1 MKKALMMIAA
11 WVAMAMC
18 VWADDGANGAVNPP
32 DGYVQVRLGCDQA
45 MGKVKGAKILKL
57 DSKGTA
63 KARINATAARG
74 YVFAG
79 WYLDP
84 DFSQPASFV
93 TGSGENAKPKDYRY
107 AAQSL
112 TVTGDVSLFARFV
125 EKTLESDPIEHL
137 RFLGAGYCG
146 ADASE
151 SAETETWYQGVSLP
165 TNCTVAFDSASLP
178 KVTIKG
184 LPAGVKCDDVRRCFT
199 GAPKKAGE
207 FTLTVTVK
215 NKSGATDVLTKR
227 VKVEPLPGWAVG
239 RFDGYRI
246 ECGATSGTF
255 AASVGS
261 TGMVRGKTAG
271 GLAPTTFS
279 AKSFSNVFTLDGENL
294 IYMVEVTVKSKVG
307 GEKSVKTDTLYL
319 MEDVGTGLGTIGGG
333 DADGSGAVGVQ
344 RAWDRKDLA
353 YPAFDTAALKDPIP
367 LGNGITL
374 KFGAKGKVKVGG
386 KINGVK
392 AGGLTYV
399 LPFAWHST
407 MTGNLL
413 AQVPVYVA
421 PKKNLESGFCAVYDV
436 LLTVGADGRFDT
448 AFVVSLNVVSSDA
461 LDDYKLRAGMRISP
475 FSCEDGKAAGEAWA
489 SVVDETTGQ
498 MLLDELLRRTKID
511 VLATPSLDKGEW
523 SVIGSPTTDGEG
535 GQNADERPAAETPA
549 QMFFKLRL
557 R

>member
-18 VWADDGANGAVNPP
+18 VWADDGANGAVNPS

-63 KARINATAARG
+63 KTRINATAARG

-125 EKTLESDPIEHL
+125 EKTAESDPIEHL

-151 SAETETWYQGVSLP
+151 FAEEETWYQGVALP
-165 TNCTVAFDSASLP
+165 TNGCAVAFGSASLP

-184 LPAGVKCDDVRRCFT
+184 LPAGVKCDDVRRCFA

-239 RFDGYRI
+239 STVT
-246 ECGATSGTF
+246 ASS
-255 AASVGS
+255 AARRAARSRRPSV
-261 TGMVRGKTAG
+261 
-271 GLAPTTFS
+271 
-279 AKSFSNVFTLDGENL
+279 
-294 IYMVEVTVKSKVG
+294 
-307 GEKSVKTDTLYL
+307 
-319 MEDVGTGLGTIGGG
+319 
-333 DADGSGAVGVQ
+333 
-344 RAWDRKDLA
+344 
-353 YPAFDTAALKDPIP
+353 
-367 LGNGITL
+367 
-374 KFGAKGKVKVGG
+374 
-386 KINGVK
+386 
-392 AGGLTYV
+392 
-399 LPFAWHST
+399 
-407 MTGNLL
+407 
-413 AQVPVYVA
+413 
-421 PKKNLESGFCAVYDV
+421 
-436 LLTVGADGRFDT
+436 
-448 AFVVSLNVVSSDA
+448 
-461 LDDYKLRAGMRISP
+461 
-475 FSCEDGKAAGEAWA
+475 
-489 SVVDETTGQ
+489 
-498 MLLDELLRRTKID
+498 
-511 VLATPSLDKGEW
+511 
-523 SVIGSPTTDGEG
+523 
-535 GQNADERPAAETPA
+535 RPAWCAARRRADSRPRRSARRASATCSRWTA
-549 QMFFKLRL
+549 RTSSTWLRS
-557 R
+557 RSGPRSAGRSP